1 MKYANSWKYKN
12 TRAHGAS
19 GGQTQAVHVHAHT
32 LTHTAVRSHDS
43 FTHTFLPNTMNSKS
57 RALSVV
63 LKPRRPIAT
72 SFPGAGK
79 RAGAKWLGSR
89 CRTREKKRE
98 KGRQWGEGER
108 KWQKERARERKGGWG
123 ERKRGGLPLL
133 SAKKSR
139 SNHRECCRKEK
150 KSLQVGREIRFA
162 PQKLPGTEEFW
173 LSKPTSPFKVD
184 RL

>member
-1 MKYANSWKYKN
+1 M
-12 TRAHGAS
+12 T
-19 GGQTQAVHVHAHT
+19 GQ
-32 LTHTAVRSHDS
+32 
-43 FTHTFLPNTMNSKS
+43 P
-57 RALSVV
+57 V
-63 LKPRRPIAT
+63 LNPR
-72 SFPGAGK
+72 K
-79 RAGAKWLGSR
+79 
-89 CRTREKKRE
+89 EK
-98 KGRQWGEGER
+98 
-108 KWQKERARERKGGWG
+108 RERKAVTGGREKMTKRESEREKWGWG

-150 KSLQVGREIRFA
+150 KVSRLGVRSGS